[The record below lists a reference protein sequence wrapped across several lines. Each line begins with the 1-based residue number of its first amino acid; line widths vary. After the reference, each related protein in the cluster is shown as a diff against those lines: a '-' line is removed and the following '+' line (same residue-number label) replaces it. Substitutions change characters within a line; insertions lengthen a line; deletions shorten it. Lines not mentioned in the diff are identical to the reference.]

1 MVITALLLL
10 TPLCL
15 AAPQDPTKV
24 SEFTA
29 QIKSAAEVGDKKG
42 MSKALRKY
50 REDAILAFMARAGI
64 RASGNGSD
72 EIDEWL
78 GLFQEAWEDTYK
90 TDFARNYDRYLQRLS
105 PTMGEIRRDLLNK
118 EYPMLNRV
126 HIQAMNKEEVGW
138 SDLRR
143 NSIKLAEAITNTGD
157 LYYTALAHN
166 IVGNVHHP
174 YYREEGANAQIA
186 FDAYTAVIDA
196 RDRLGLTNDQFYSTA
211 ENALAECRN
220 ILGIEDPNAKEGHSG
235 PKKPNK
241 EAIPAMAEVEIAEA
255 VLEMSHE
262 AKPGGVIHASDLADV
277 DHWNWQRGNMP
288 KPGEEMTFSF
298 FDPPVRM
305 TRIDK
310 QKFTLEAGAGETKPF
325 KITPKP
331 LQVTVIRKHADGTD
345 RPFTFEVCTGTQNDI
360 YQGAT
365 MNLEPSDT
373 GGPLFVRSVM
383 TQTAKTP
390 FGEFTLYDANSDG
403 MLGNPELKQ
412 IWAEGLMKDVFIY
425 RPDAMTL
432 GKMKNSWPFSRYMR
446 DGKGRWFEVVIPGH
460 DAPGSVTLTQ
470 VQPNLGQ
477 IQYSISGV
485 KKLKPASILLASNS
499 SQTKGLVVD
508 LAGMKGKVLEIP
520 IGRYQFLQARLIGK
534 DGAEVLVQP
543 DPSLPFFID
552 VNEDPE
558 DIATIEI
565 GAPFELRAKVEQD
578 GRDVKVDGLS
588 LHLRGK
594 SKEIWFRVIGEPMY
608 GVEASLKGQ
617 KAQELRA
624 PDNEEAATQ
633 WERLFYPMDA
643 EFVLKKDEENP
654 VITLTLKKHPWF
666 GKISNT
672 IGN

>member
-24 SEFTA
+24 SEFSA
-29 QIKSAAEVGDKKG
+29 QLRAAAEVGDKKG

-50 REDAILAFMARAGI
+50 REDAVLAFMSRAGI
-64 RASGNGSD
+64 RAAGNSSA
-72 EIDEWL
+72 EMDEWL
-78 GLFQEAWEDTYK
+78 DLFQEAWEDTYK

-105 PTMGEIRRDLLNK
+105 PTMTDIRRDLLNQQ
-118 EYPMLNRV
+118 YPNINRM
-126 HIQAMNKEEVGW
+126 HIMAMNKEEVGW
-138 SDLRR
+138 TELRK
-143 NSIKLAEAITNTGD
+143 NAINLANAIADTGD
-157 LYYTALAHN
+157 LYYTALAKN

-174 YYREEGANAQIA
+174 YYHEEGASAQV
-186 FDAYTAVIDA
+186 AYEAYQAVVDA
-196 RDRLGLTNDQFYSTA
+196 REKLGLTNDQFFSTA

-220 ILGIEDPNAKEGHSG
+220 ILGIEDPNAKEEHSG

-241 EAIPAMAEVEIAEA
+241 EAIPAMANVEVAEA
-255 VLEMSHE
+255 VLEVTHD

-331 LQVTVIRKHADGTD
+331 EQVTVMRKHADGTD

-390 FGEFTLYDANSDG
+390 FGQFTLYDANSDG
-403 MLGNPELKQ
+403 MIGNPELKQ
-412 IWAEGLMKDVFIY
+412 IWAEGLMEGVFIY
-425 RPDAMTL
+425 RTDAMTL
-432 GKMKNSWPFSRYMR
+432 GKMKNSWPFSRYIR
-446 DGKGRWFEVVIPGH
+446 DAKGRWFEVALPSN

-485 KKLKPASILLASNS
+485 KKLKVASLLLSSNS

-543 DPSLPFFID
+543 DSTLPFFLD

-558 DIATIEI
+558 DIAKIEL
-565 GAPFELRAKVEQD
+565 GAPFELRAKVEHD
-578 GRDVKVDGLS
+578 GRDLKVDGLS

-608 GVEASLKGQ
+608 GIEVNVTGA
-617 KAQELRA
+617 KAGELRA
-624 PDNEEAATQ
+624 PDSEEAATQ

-643 EFVLKKDEENP
+643 EFVLKKGSEKPE
-654 VITLTLKKHPWF
+654 VTLTLKKHPWF
-666 GKISNT
+666 GKISNR
-672 IGN
+672 IGE